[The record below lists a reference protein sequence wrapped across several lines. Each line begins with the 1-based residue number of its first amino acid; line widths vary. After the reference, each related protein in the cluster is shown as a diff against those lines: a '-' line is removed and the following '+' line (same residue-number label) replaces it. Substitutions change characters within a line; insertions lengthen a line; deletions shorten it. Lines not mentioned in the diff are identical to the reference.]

1 MTPSKTLDTDPRL
14 VLQQALL
21 VGEDASS
28 RFPDQTPYDGGD
40 IKLALDELEFATLAL
55 RAAHKALVRIA
66 RGATAA
72 RTPALYA
79 ALHEAIARDLINPA
93 NELATSDLAY
103 ALAAAAEA
111 TSEEG

>member
-1 MTPSKTLDTDPRL
+1 MTPSKTLKPDPRF

-21 VGEDASS
+21 AGDN
-28 RFPDQTPYDGGD
+28 PD
-40 IKLALDELEFATLAL
+40 DELFGGVDSQAAL
-55 RAAHKALVRIA
+55 RDLETALAALHAAHKRLRRIA
-66 RGATAA
+66 RGVRENRAF
-72 RTPALYA
+72 ALYA
-79 ALHEAIARDLINPA
+79 DLHEAIARDLINPA

>member
-1 MTPSKTLDTDPRL
+1 MTPSKTLKTDPRL
-14 VLQQALL
+14 VLQHALL
-21 VGEDASS
+21 AGDNPEDAL
-28 RFPDQTPYDGGD
+28 YGGVD
-40 IKLALDELEFATLAL
+40 SQEAL
-55 RAAHKALVRIA
+55 RDLETALAALHAAHKRLRRIA
-66 RGATAA
+66 RGVRENRA
-72 RTPALYA
+72 PALYA